1 MPKPQNNPMSN
12 PISAAADS
20 YGATS
25 RPPAGNA
32 QEAVSPYPRPD
43 EAADARGNT
52 PRKKTRSAVPGVE
65 ADARGNPP
73 RKKTRS
79 AVSGVEAD
87 ARGQAPRKKT
97 RPVVPGI
104 ARGDT
109 PRKKTRSAVPGVEA
123 DARGNPPRMNTRPIG
138 QGSRSK
144 PGRPRRRR
152 AWAVSGP
159 TGASIPHLAL
169 DNRGLEGEI
178 ALLRSLTNR
187 LLSKRPL
194 NHAQISRNLW
204 LLVRA
209 VSANYPLPRE
219 NTDEE
224 QIEKLMKNVFRK
236 SVDQRLFKTN
246 DLLSVRMAKPDEK
259 WWPWRNLISLSERE
273 RDGLFDSQDPWP
285 ITKAPKPPAPP
296 PSRSL
301 SYDQEHWPPSE
312 DNPSP
317 AQPPLS
323 TFPVNEEVPQA
334 DFASTF
340 ARSVLDCL
348 PRDPAPVDSLPYY
361 GYEWPSAEDSHFPDA
376 QPLDEIADSVEG
388 PTPTDQPLPLDPIED
403 PPHDEEPSPPEPD
416 PPEDEDPTD
425 PDENWPTIQRP
436 PSSDPHPVESPR
448 TARARPRPP

>member
-12 PISAAADS
+12 PISAEADS

-25 RPPAGNA
+25 RLPAGST
-32 QEAVSPYPRPD
+32 QEAVSPYPRPY

-52 PRKKTRSAVPGVE
+52 PRKKTRSAVLGVE
-65 ADARGNPP
+65 ADARGNTL

-79 AVSGVEAD
+79 TVLGVEAD

-97 RPVVPGI
+97 R
-104 ARGDT
+104 
-109 PRKKTRSAVPGVEA
+109 SAALSVEA
-123 DARGNPPRMNTRPIG
+123 DARGNTPRMNTRPIG

-219 NTDEE
+219 STDEE

-236 SVDQRLFKTN
+236 SVNKGFFKFN
-246 DLLSVRMAKPDEK
+246 DLLSVRMAKPGDK
-259 WWPWRNLISLSERE
+259 WWPWRNLTTLYERE
-273 RDGLFDSQDPWP
+273 RNGLFDGQDPWP
-285 ITKAPKPPAPP
+285 ITKAPKPPDPP
-296 PSRSL
+296 PSRSF
-301 SYDQEHWPPSE
+301 SYDQEQWPPSE

-323 TFPVNEEVPQA
+323 DSPDNEEVPQA

-340 ARSVLDCL
+340 ARSALDCL

-361 GYEWPSAEDSHFPDA
+361 GYECPTAEESHFPDP
-376 QPLDEIADSVEG
+376 QPLDEISDPVEG
-388 PTPTDQPLPLDPIED
+388 PPPTDQLLPPDPIED
-403 PPHDEEPSPPEPD
+403 PQFDEEPSPPEPD

-448 TARARPRPP
+448 TAKVRPRPP

>member
-25 RPPAGNA
+25 RPPAGNT

-52 PRKKTRSAVPGVE
+52 PRKKTRSAV
-65 ADARGNPP
+65 
-73 RKKTRS
+73 
-79 AVSGVEAD
+79 SGVEAD

-97 RPVVPGI
+97 RPVVLGVEAD

-194 NHAQISRNLW
+194 NHAQISPNLW

-219 NTDEE
+219 STDEE
-224 QIEKLMKNVFRK
+224 QIEKLMKGVFRK
-236 SVDQRLFKTN
+236 SVDKGFFKFN
-246 DLLSVRMAKPDEK
+246 DLLSVRMAKPGDK
-259 WWPWRNLISLSERE
+259 WWPWRNLTSLYERE
-273 RDGLFDSQDPWP
+273 RNGLFDGQDPWP
-285 ITKAPKPPAPP
+285 ITKAPKPPDPP
-296 PSRSL
+296 PSSSF
-301 SYDQEHWPPSE
+301 SYDQEQWPPSE

-317 AQPPLS
+317 AHPPVS
-323 TFPVNEEVPQA
+323 DSQDNEEVPQA

-388 PTPTDQPLPLDPIED
+388 PPPTNQPLPLDPIED
-403 PPHDEEPSPPEPD
+403 PQFDEDPSTPEPD

-425 PDENWPTIQRP
+425 PDENWPPGQR
-436 PSSDPHPVESPR
+436 SASFDPRLAKSPR
-448 TARARPRPP
+448 SARGRPRPP